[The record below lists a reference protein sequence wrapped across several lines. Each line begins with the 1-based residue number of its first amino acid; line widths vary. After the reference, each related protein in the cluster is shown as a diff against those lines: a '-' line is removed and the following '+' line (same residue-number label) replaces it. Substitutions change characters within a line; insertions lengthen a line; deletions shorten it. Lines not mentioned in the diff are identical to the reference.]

1 MFDSLRNFAVFVVM
15 LGGLIFFHELGHFLI
30 ALYFKIKIKEFGI
43 GFPPRLI
50 GTARDKNGNRRWF
63 FGKAPED
70 LDPDDTILSLNWIPL
85 GGFVRPAGEDDPTV
99 PDGLAN
105 APKRARLL
113 VLAAGPGANFL
124 LGFVLFTL
132 SFLSGWPEPTGKVR
146 IADVVPG
153 APAAQAGILPDDI
166 VLTAN
171 GEAVSSENNRLSEI
185 IRDSLGEPVALT
197 LQRGDQTFNVTVVP
211 RAEWPEGQGPTGI
224 VLDADW
230 KLVNYSLPEA
240 MTNGLGQVLFQ
251 IRETVMLPVRL
262 IVGQIKPAEVEVVSL
277 PGLKRYSDDAVT
289 LALRLRAWF
298 PLLNL
303 AGGISVALALTNLLP
318 IPALDGGRI
327 LFVLIEAVR
336 RRRMDPLREGY
347 VHMMG
352 LFVLLVLMAFLVIN
366 DLRRLSISP

>member
-1 MFDSLRNFAVFVVM
+1 MFDSLRNFAVFAVM
-15 LGGLIFFHELGHFLI
+15 LGGLIFFHELGHFLT

-70 LDPDDTILSLNWIPL
+70 LDPDDTLLSLNWIPL
-85 GGFVRPAGEDDPTV
+85 GGFVRPAGEDDPAV

-105 APKRARLL
+105 APKRARLS

-132 SFLSGWPEPTGKVR
+132 SFLTGWPEPTGQVR

-166 VLTAN
+166 VLTVN

-185 IRDSLGEPVALT
+185 IHDSLGEPVALT
-197 LQRGDQTFNVTVVP
+197 LQRGDQTLNVTVVP
-211 RAEWPEGQGPTGI
+211 RAEWPENQGPTGI

-230 KLVNYSLPEA
+230 KLAGYSFPDA
-240 MTNGLGQVLFQ
+240 VANGFARVLFQ

-262 IVGQIKPAEVEVVSL
+262 IVGQIKPAEVDVVSL
-277 PGLKRYSDDAVT
+277 PGLKRYSDDAVS

-298 PLLNL
+298 PVLNL

-352 LFVLLVLMAFLVIN
+352 LFVLLALMAFLVIN